1 MKKLIVILLF
11 IVPLAGISQSAFLEK
26 ARNRTKNK
34 VEQRALS
41 KIDKETD
48 KKLDEIENGASS
60 KDKKDS
66 KDKEEKRKE
75 EKMTDENSETQSET
89 ETTELKSYSKYD
101 FVPGEKVIYLE
112 DFAQD
117 EIGEL
122 PQNWNTGGKAE
133 LVTLDAFPGKWLRLF
148 QNSVY
153 LTSNTDSFS
162 KNFTVE
168 FDIIL
173 QLKNL
178 GYTYP
183 YISFGFF
190 SSNGKAP
197 NDNSF
202 LNHQTT
208 FQSAQVYVRPSAGG
222 SSSLYAE
229 TYVNNGR
236 HFLTETQNLAA
247 LESYYNKVSH
257 VAMQV
262 QGSRYRIWVNGEK
275 KFDLPMALATQYT
288 FNQLFFEVQTSS
300 YKDDQIGIYINN
312 IKVAKGKPDTRKKL
326 LEEGKFSTTGILF
339 DLNSAV
345 IKPESFGVI
354 KEVANA
360 LQQENI
366 KIKIIGHTS
375 SDGDDQANLELSK
388 KRAAAVKQALVTEFK
403 IDASRVE
410 TDGQGET
417 QPVGDNKTSEG
428 KAQNRRVEFIK
439 L

>member
-1 MKKLIVILLF
+1 MKKLIIILLF
-11 IVPLAGISQSAFLEK
+11 IVPVAGISQSAFLEK
-26 ARNRTKNK
+26 AKNRTKNK
-34 VEQRALS
+34 VEQRGLN

-48 KKLDEIENGASS
+48 KKLDEIEEGASS

-75 EKMTDENSETQSET
+75 GKGTDESSKTPSET
-89 ETTELKSYSKYD
+89 ETELKSYSKYD
-101 FVPGEKVIYLE
+101 FVPGENVVYLE

-122 PQNWNTGGKAE
+122 PENWNTGGKAE

-153 LTSNTDSFS
+153 LTSNIDSFS

-208 FQSAQVYVRPSAGG
+208 FQSAQVYVRPSGGG
-222 SSSLYAE
+222 SSSIYAE
-229 TYVNNGR
+229 TYV
-236 HFLTETQNLAA
+236 
-247 LESYYNKVSH
+247 
-257 VAMQV
+257 
-262 QGSRYRIWVNGEK
+262 
-275 KFDLPMALATQYT
+275 
-288 FNQLFFEVQTSS
+288 
-300 YKDDQIGIYINN
+300 
-312 IKVAKGKPDTRKKL
+312 
-326 LEEGKFSTTGILF
+326 
-339 DLNSAV
+339 
-345 IKPESFGVI
+345 
-354 KEVANA
+354 
-360 LQQENI
+360 
-366 KIKIIGHTS
+366 
-375 SDGDDQANLELSK
+375 
-388 KRAAAVKQALVTEFK
+388 
-403 IDASRVE
+403 
-410 TDGQGET
+410 
-417 QPVGDNKTSEG
+417 DN
-428 KAQNRRVEFIK
+428 
-439 L
+439 